1 MGADPVVEANAFLA
15 ETAPAIWAALSP
27 LGRRALQP
35 VHFLPL
41 QTAEARGKPFNATI
55 GQITD
60 GHGTAVPLP
69 TMAAAV
75 AGLDAAERSRAFL
88 YSPVEGIPELRGAW
102 REWQRRGQRSEL
114 PSSLP
119 MVMLGT
125 AHARSLA
132 ADLFVGA
139 GRTVLL
145 PDPCPEEDQALFSQR
160 LGARS
165 ILCACHHGGHFDPAA
180 VSRHLAD
187 LPPGEPAV
195 VLLEFPSQET
205 GYMPV
210 TRERSAL
217 CRALIREAEHRPLV
231 VIVDDTWAGLGT
243 PSSSLFWGLTGR
255 HPSLIPLKVD
265 GADGQRGFPG
275 GRVGFL
281 TFPCEPDSGVARALE
296 SKAKMLLRAQVGS
309 PATLTQV
316 LLLRALPGGTE

>member
-1 MGADPVVEANAFLA
+1 MSGADPVLEANAFL
-15 ETAPAIWAALSP
+15 ETAAPAVWAALSP
-27 LGRRALQP
+27 IGRRALQP
-35 VHFLPL
+35 AAFLPL
-41 QTAEARGKPFNATI
+41 QTAEARGKAFNATI

-69 TMAAAV
+69 TRAAAV

-88 YSPVEGIPELRGAW
+88 YSPVEGIPDLRAAW
-102 REWQRRGQRSEL
+102 REWQRRGQPPEL

-119 MVMLGT
+119 MVTLGT

-145 PDPCPEEDQALFSQR
+145 PDPCPEEDQALFSER
-160 LGARS
+160 LGARPV
-165 ILCACHHGGHFDPAA
+165 LCAWAHGGHFDPAA
-180 VSRHLAD
+180 ISRHLAD
-187 LPPGEPAV
+187 LPESEPAV
-195 VLLEFPSQET
+195 VLLAFPNET

-210 TRERSAL
+210 TRERAAL

-243 PSSSLFWGLTGR
+243 PSSSLFWGLAGH
-255 HPSLIPLKVD
+255 HPNLIPLKLD

-281 TFPCEPDSGVARALE
+281 TFPCEPDSGVAKALE

-309 PATLTQV
+309 PATMTQV
-316 LLLRALPGGTE
+316 LLLRALTEAR